1 VTTVPIMTQYSKI
14 TPSHLHE
21 LEAIVGAKSIS
32 VLSEDLVKYSKDE
45 SLEPPHAP
53 EVVVYPMNTDEI
65 SSVMKLAYSNNIPV
79 TPQGSR
85 TGLSGGAHPVHGG
98 VVMSLERMTK
108 ILEIDEG
115 NLMAVVEPGVLI
127 SDLHTETE
135 KKGLLYPP
143 DPGQESGSLG
153 GNISTNA
160 GGVKGMKYGV
170 TRDFVQS
177 LEVVLA
183 NGDVINLG
191 GRHVKNSTG
200 YELLDLFVGS
210 EGTLG
215 IVAKATL
222 RLVPK
227 PKNTAI
233 IYVPFNS
240 ARAAAKTV
248 SMIVSRKVVPYA
260 LEYVP
265 QHAIFTAERFLER
278 KLPDHDHSAYLIVG
292 VDGNSEN
299 EIERQLEVVG
309 EVCTDMGGA
318 EAYLAE
324 TLSQQKQL
332 WEARKCLFEAY
343 KAFYEI
349 DEVDACVPRSSFPDY
364 VEGAET
370 ISQRLGI
377 LISTIGHAGDGNA
390 HSIIAREQTED
401 RSAWLK
407 KLEVAIEE
415 LIELSLSLGGTIS
428 GEHGVGL
435 AKKKYLVRKV
445 GPTQL
450 ELMKVIK
457 RGFDP
462 KNILNPGKVIDF

>member
-1 VTTVPIMTQYSKI
+1 MSPYQKLTPNHLEKLQKIVGSKNVTT
-14 TPSHLHE
+14 
-21 LEAIVGAKSIS
+21 
-32 VLSEDLVKYSKDE
+32 LSEDLLKYSKDE
-45 SLEPPHAP
+45 SLEPPHEP
-53 EVVVYPMNTDEI
+53 EAIVYPMSTAEI
-65 SSVMKLAYSNNIPV
+65 SSVMRLAYQNSIPV

-85 TGLSGGAHPVHGG
+85 TGLSGGAHPIRGG
-98 VVMSLERMTK
+98 LVVSLERMTR
-108 ILEIDEG
+108 ILEIDEE
-115 NLMAVVEPGVLI
+115 NLMVTVEPGVLI
-127 SDLHTETE
+127 SDLHAETE

-170 TRDFVQS
+170 TRDFVQG
-177 LEVVLA
+177 LEIVLSD
-183 NGDVINLG
+183 GEVITLG
-191 GRHVKNSTG
+191 GKHVKNSTG
-200 YELLDLFVGS
+200 YELLDLFIGS

-215 IVAKATL
+215 VVAKATL

-233 IYVPFNS
+233 VYVPFNS
-240 ARAAAKTV
+240 AREAANTV
-248 SMIVSRKVVPYA
+248 ATIVSRKVVPYA

-265 QHAIFTAERFLER
+265 QHAIKTAERYLER
-278 KLPDHDHSAYLIVG
+278 TLPDDSHPAYLIIG
-292 VDGNSEN
+292 VDGNSGD

-309 EVCTDMGGA
+309 EVCDEMGGG

-324 TLSQQKQL
+324 SLSQQQQL
-332 WEARKCLFEAY
+332 WEARKCLFDAY

-349 DEVDACVPRSSFPDY
+349 DEVDACVPRSRFPEY
-364 VEGAET
+364 VEGAEK
-370 ISQRLGI
+370 ISDHLGL

-401 RSAWLK
+401 RAAWLK
-407 KLEVAIEE
+407 KIKVGIEE
-415 LIELSLSLGGTIS
+415 LIDLSLSLGGTIS

-435 AKKKYLVRKV
+435 AKKQYLVRKV
-445 GPTQL
+445 GPVQV

-462 KNILNPGKVIDF
+462 KNILNPGKIVDI